1 MCTNHRE
8 FKSTTERTVTEEVL
22 IYSVKCVFCTLRT
35 VRIQRHPCAVSWIVT
50 GVSVMK
56 CIHCNADRTE
66 NKKPSPHVVLL
77 LCAVADLI
85 VRLAKDKFGAIQ
97 TEYQKVT

>member
-8 FKSTTERTVTEEVL
+8 FKSTTERTVTEKVL
-22 IYSVKCVFCTLRT
+22 IYSVKGVFSTLST

-50 GVSVMK
+50 GASVLK